1 MRTLRTGMAASLF
14 RRAGGDV
21 WTGQVHS
28 LSRHHEC
35 VPLQVG
41 GERFVVEFRTPHFLT
56 QTQLHQDIQ
65 YTTIDGGTFLPKL
78 DHRVIN
84 VARHADDDGLRNLC
98 TMADGG
104 APADW
109 DGFARAVR
117 AAVVTYYRQAPHAG
131 QYFCRTDA
139 DSRAMVLS
147 IFYPVPDDV
156 GDRYLLDLHDEL
168 ADPFIGFTLVSKAL

>member
-14 RRAGGDV
+14 RRADGEA
-21 WTGQVHS
+21 WTGHVHS

-41 GERFVVEFRTPHFLT
+41 AERFVVEFHTPHFLT
-56 QTQLHQDIQ
+56 QPQLHQDILL
-65 YTTIDGGTFLPKL
+65 TTTDGGIFLPKL

-117 AAVVTYYRQAPHAG
+117 AAVMTYYRHAPHAG
-131 QYFCRTDA
+131 QYFFRTEP